1 MSQKDLSAFG
11 NRFSAGRATAGST
24 FTTVNENVQ
33 VLGSLS
39 VGSGMNITGSSSIAD
54 LSTNSVNVNSGKTL
68 IDSNGNIVSLGG
80 LSLTGVATV
89 SSLHSSGLVAPQSLN
104 VNSGKLTVDSNGN
117 LSSLGNIGVVG
128 NATFSSLNATGA
140 VSVGGNATMLGPLY
154 ANQGIDVNS
163 GKLTVDS
170 NGHLSSVG
178 NVSALGSLS
187 VGGIATFGSAIA
199 ASGAAYLS
207 SVNVSGGKFTVD
219 SQGNVAA
226 LGTLAVSGN
235 ATFSNINVSGTAAIA
250 GNLNMA
256 GNISA
261 NGSLS
266 GGSMTV
272 TGATSLNTLGL
283 NSVSVNSGKFTID
296 SNGNVVSLG
305 SLSLSGAATLSST
318 LAVSGASSFAN
329 SVNVQSGKFVIDS
342 SGNVGIGSNPSG
354 AVMDIYNNNSRIRMR
369 GTGTGIEWNNSGSAV
384 LSSMIYDTDNRLKMY
399 SSATAN
405 PKMSLDSNNVILI
418 NDPASTTMTTAKHTA
433 ITPVGI
439 LTVAG
444 VYTIDLS
451 STVSV
456 QTINGTSV
464 GIITPTGTDA
474 SALRSY
480 LSSNK
485 SYLYIDHSAYRSQL
499 IFAQEGGGSLWF
511 VDVLTGNAVN
521 QASAVS
527 GVKVYV
533 ASAVVTNAGKFLSAS
548 LVTAGNPQ
556 VVVSDK
562 FGQLG
567 LSA

>member
-39 VGSGMNITGSSSIAD
+39 VGSGLNITGSSSFGD
-54 LSTNSVNVNSGKTL
+54 LATTSVNVNSGKTL

-80 LSLTGVATV
+80 LSLSGVATMN
-89 SSLHSSGLVAPQSLN
+89 SIQSSGQIGMQSLN
-104 VNSGKLTVDSNGN
+104 VNSGKLSIDSNGN
-117 LSSLGNIGVVG
+117 LSSIGNIGVTG

-163 GKLTVDS
+163 GKLTVDT
-170 NGHLSSVG
+170 NGHLVSQG
-178 NVSALGSLS
+178 NVSALGTLS
-187 VGGIATFGSAIA
+187 VGGVATFGNAIS
-199 ASGAAYLS
+199 ASGVAYLN
-207 SVNVSGGKFTVD
+207 SVNVNGGKFTVD

-226 LGTLAVSGN
+226 LGALSVTGN
-235 ATFSNINVSGTAAIA
+235 ATFSNINVSGAASVA

-266 GGSMTV
+266 GGSLTV

-305 SLSLSGAATLSST
+305 ALSLSGAATMSST
-318 LAVSGASSFAN
+318 LAVAGASSFAN

-342 SGNVGIGSNPSG
+342 SGNIGIGSNPSG
-354 AVMDIYNNNSRIRMR
+354 AVVDIYNNSSRIRMR

-384 LSSMIYDTDNRLKMY
+384 LSSMIYDTDSKLKMY

-405 PKMSLDSNNVILI
+405 PKMSLDSSNVIIMHNPTQAL
-418 NDPASTTMTTAKHTA
+418 PALSKYTA
-433 ITPVGI
+433 ITPIGI
-439 LTVAG
+439 LTITARFVVNVTQSGSSLDFGNSGTAIALIG
-444 VYTIDLS
+444 LAKDNPKSYIYIDDDLYRDKLLYCIS
-451 STVSV
+451 STV
-456 QTINGTSV
+456 TNGLPVMTF
-464 GIITPTGTDA
+464 T
-474 SALRSY
+474 
-480 LSSNK
+480 
-485 SYLYIDHSAYRSQL
+485 
-499 IFAQEGGGSLWF
+499 
-511 VDVLTGNAVN
+511 DVLTGTTVS
-521 QASAVS
+521 QTASLS
-527 GVKVYV
+527 NTTVYV
-533 ASAVVTNAGKFLSAS
+533 VSAIVTNDGKFLSTV
-548 LVTAGNPQ
+548 LVSPDGNPR
-556 VVVSDK
+556 VVVSNQY
-562 FGQLG
+562 GQLS